1 MNWTKYLK
9 NAGGINLIKQYLRTG
24 TLFTAINQFVVL
36 GRDRKALE
44 LLRLGVEHKLYYRL
58 RKKYYKRATD
68 FKKTIDGVCRKSDSS
83 PVKKIW
89 ICWWQGIDNA
99 PSLVRK
105 CYDSFKSHLP
115 NWEIIVI
122 TKENYSL
129 YVAFPDYITQ
139 KWESGIIS
147 NTHMSD
153 LLRTELIIRHGGMWV
168 DSTIL
173 CTSNNIP
180 ISIINSNLFFYQSLK
195 PGADGHTVLCSTWLI
210 YGKPGSQ
217 ILLLTRELL
226 YNYWRTKNKI
236 DDYFIFHYFLTMACK
251 FYPDEYAKIPQF
263 DNATPHILLLNLFK
277 KFDKNYWS
285 DLCRTT
291 CFHKL
296 SYKLD
301 SELVKNS
308 QDTYYNFIMSDKN
321 NEIP

>member
-1 MNWTKYLK
+1 MSWMKYFK
-9 NAGGINLIKQYLRTG
+9 KAGGISLIKQYWCTG
-24 TLFTAINQFVVL
+24 TLITAINQFVTL
-36 GRDRKALE
+36 GCDRKALE

-58 RKKYYKRATD
+58 RKNYHKKAIE
-68 FKKTIDGVCRKSDSS
+68 FKETIDGVCNITDSL

-105 CYDSFKSHLP
+105 CYDSFKAHLSD
-115 NWEIIVI
+115 WDITVI
-122 TKENYSL
+122 TKENYSR
-129 YVAFPDYITQ
+129 YVSFPDFIIR
-139 KWESGIIS
+139 KWEAGIIS

-153 LLRTELIIRHGGMWV
+153 LLRIELIIKHGGMWV

-173 CTSNNIP
+173 CTSCSIP
-180 ISIINSNLFFYQSLK
+180 DSIKYCDLFFYQSLK
-195 PGADGHTVLCSTWLI
+195 PGADGHTVLCSSWLI
-210 YGKPGSQ
+210 YGKSNNR

-226 YNYWRTKNKI
+226 YNYWRIKNKI
-236 DDYFIFHYFLTMACK
+236 DDYFILHYFLTMACE
-251 FYPDEYAKIPQF
+251 FYPEEYAQIPQF

-277 KFDKNYWS
+277 KFDKNYWI
-285 DLCRTT
+285 DLCKTT

-308 QDTYYNFIMSDKN
+308 RDTYYNFIMSDN
-321 NEIP
+321 NEIF